1 VQVDNEAVGHQL
13 FPDIA
18 VSDGVLHTLW
28 WDSRNDNCYSPQR
41 PIGNCADG
49 ATVPALD
56 VYASTSSNAGASWD
70 QPATQV
76 TDFTSNGNYEQ
87 FDGRSVPFGGDYL
100 WISSVGSTTFG
111 TWTDWRNTLA
121 GTDQRETEGSNDAA
135 DVKQCRTQTSSG
147 AFTGDTCPRAGGLD
161 QNIYGAATP

>member
-1 VQVDNEAVGHQL
+1 
-13 FPDIA
+13 
-18 VSDGVLHTLW
+18 
-28 WDSRNDNCYSPQR
+28 
-41 PIGNCADG
+41 
-49 ATVPALD
+49 VPALD
-56 VYASTSSNAGASWD
+56 VYASTSSNAGASWE

-87 FDGRSVPFGGDYL
+87 FDGRSDPFGGDYL

-111 TWTDWRNTLA
+111 TWTDWRNTVA

-135 DVKQCRTQTSSG
+135 DVKQCRTQTSSV